1 METAGPRA
9 RSDPVHKLVKMI
21 QHCTALLALNLW
33 ATCAFAADVSPNN
46 LPSGTQNAPR
56 TPAFWRNAT
65 VYFLMTDR
73 FNNGDPKNDQSY
85 VRKHDADLL
94 RGFEGGD
101 IAGVTQKIES
111 GYFSALGVN
120 AIWTTPL
127 IENVHGSVSENEW
140 GKTYPYHGYWPL
152 DWSAVD
158 ANFGTEAELKTMI
171 DAAHKKDIRV
181 LLDVIVNH
189 AGAPTDIDPHWPQ
202 DWVRK
207 GPSCDYKSF
216 NGNVRCA
223 LSFTLQDVL
232 TEADKPV
239 ALPDFLLEKWRKEG
253 RLEQELKELDT
264 FFADTKLPRLPQNY
278 IVKWLTDWVREYG
291 VDGFRVD
298 TAKHTDAEVWT
309 TLKREALRAQA
320 QWRANNPQRMQPDQ
334 PFYMVGEVYGYG
346 VDGHSEAAEVGLAY
360 DYGDRSVNFF
370 DFGFDALIN
379 MGFPTHA
386 AKRPAALFAQ
396 YQREF
401 SGRFAGLGMLNYIS
415 SHDDGKPLDPARKQ
429 VFDSAT
435 KLMLAPGAAQIY
447 YGDEIARSL
456 VVPGAKGDSTLRSIF
471 DWNSLNQP
479 QAKAALTHWQK
490 LGQFRARH
498 LSVGAGT
505 HQVMS
510 ARPYVFSRSLLE
522 AGAQDQVVIALDVAR
537 GDKISVQNVFADGD
551 QLTDAYTGA
560 QYRVEK
566 QRIRAKQSTRVM
578 LLERAR

>member
-1 METAGPRA
+1 
-9 RSDPVHKLVKMI
+9 VHKLVKVI

-33 ATCAFAADVSPNN
+33 ATCAFALEPSPDNKN
-46 LPSGTQNAPR
+46 SGTQNAPR

-158 ANFGTEAELKTMI
+158 ANFGTEAELKAMI
-171 DAAHKKDIRV
+171 DAAHKKGIRV

-216 NGNVRCA
+216 DGNVGCA
-223 LSFTLQDVL
+223 LSFTLQDIL

-298 TAKHTDAEVWT
+298 TAKHTDAEVWI

-346 VDGHSEAAEVGLAY
+346 VDGHSEAADVGLAY

-386 AKRPAALFAQ
+386 AKRTAELFAQ

-415 SHDDGKPLDPARKQ
+415 SHDDGKPLDPARKH

-447 YGDEIARSL
+447 YGDEVSRSL

-471 DWNSLNQP
+471 DWNALNQP

-505 HQVMS
+505 HQVIS
-510 ARPYVFSRSLLE
+510 ARPYVFSRSLRE
-522 AGAQDQVVIALDVAR
+522 SGTQDQVVIALDVAR
-537 GDKISVQNVFADGD
+537 GDKISVQNIFADGD

-560 QYRVEK
+560 TYRVEK
-566 QRIRAKQSTRVM
+566 QRIRAKQSARVM
-578 LLERAR
+578 LLERAVGQ